1 MTCVIDSQHTLSPLG
16 IYYNDAKF
24 PCGYFTNCANI
35 IVFHHPHVIIPHILV
50 KTIA

>member
-16 IYYNDAKF
+16 ICYNDVNF
-24 PCGYFTNCANI
+24 PCGYFTNCTNI
-35 IVFHHPHVIIPHILV
+35 IAFRHPHVIIPHILV